1 MSHERLFELLI
12 ATLQTL
18 YMIGGAGLLSI
29 LIGLPL
35 GVLLLTLR
43 KHGLMENI
51 AGHKILSMIIN
62 VLRSVPF
69 IILMVAIIPV
79 TRLLTGTSIGT
90 TAAIVPLTFSAF
102 PFIARV
108 VENALSEIPLG
119 LTEAGLSMGATPF
132 QIITK
137 ILLPESLPGIINGI
151 TLMLITLVGYAAM
164 AGAIGG
170 GGLGDFAIR
179 YGYQRFETNTM
190 IITVVTLVLLV
201 QVIQWCGDK
210 FSRYFDKR

>member
-18 YMIGGAGLLSI
+18 YMVGAAGLFSI
-29 LIGLPL
+29 VIGLPL

-43 KHGLMENI
+43 KHGLLENI
-51 AGHKILSMIIN
+51 AAHKMLSIIVN

-69 IILMVAIIPV
+69 IILMVAIIPI
-79 TRLLTGTSIGT
+79 TRLITGTSIGT

-108 VENALSEIPLG
+108 VENALNEIPYG
-119 LTEAGLSMGATPF
+119 LTEAGLSMGATPL

-137 ILLPESLPGIINGI
+137 ILLPESLPAIMKGM

-164 AGAIGG
+164 AGAVGG

-190 IITVVTLVLLV
+190 IVTVITLVILV
-201 QVIQWCGDK
+201 QVIQLGGDK

>member
-18 YMIGGAGLLSI
+18 YMVGAAGLFSI
-29 LIGLPL
+29 VIGLPL
-35 GVLLLTLR
+35 GVLLLTMR
-43 KHGLMENI
+43 KHGLLENTV
-51 AGHKILSMIIN
+51 GYKILSIVVN
-62 VLRSVPF
+62 VMRSVPF

-79 TRLLTGTSIGT
+79 TRLITGTSIGT

-108 VENALSEIPLG
+108 AENALSEIPYG
-119 LTEAGLSMGATPF
+119 LTEAGLSMGATPL

-137 ILLPESLPGIINGI
+137 ILLPESLPAMVNGI

-164 AGAIGG
+164 AGAVGG

-179 YGYQRFETNTM
+179 YGYQRFETDTM
-190 IITVVTLVLLV
+190 IITVITLVILV
-201 QVIQWCGDK
+201 QLIQFCGDK
-210 FSRYFDKR
+210 FSRIFDKR

>member
-18 YMIGGAGLLSI
+18 YMVGAAGLFSI

-35 GVLLLTLR
+35 GVLLLTMR
-43 KHGLMENI
+43 KHGLLENT
-51 AGHKILSMIIN
+51 AGHKILSIIVN
-62 VLRSVPF
+62 VMRSVPF

-79 TRLLTGTSIGT
+79 TRFITGTSIGT
-90 TAAIVPLTFSAF
+90 TAAIVPLTFAAF

-108 VENALSEIPLG
+108 AENALNEIPYG
-119 LTEAGLSMGATPF
+119 LTEAGLSMGATPL
-132 QIITK
+132 QIIMK
-137 ILLPESLPGIINGI
+137 ILLPESLPAMINGM

-164 AGAIGG
+164 AGAVGG

-179 YGYQRFETNTM
+179 YGYQRFETDTM
-190 IITVVTLVLLV
+190 IITVITLVVLV
-201 QVIQWCGDK
+201 QLIQWCGDK
-210 FSRYFDKR
+210 FSRVFDKR